1 MPVYDAL
8 ILVSFGGPEKSD
20 EVLPFLENVL
30 RGRNVPR
37 ERMLEVAGHYFH
49 FGGRSPINDL
59 NRELI
64 AALRNEFDR
73 HGLKLPIYW
82 GNRNSEPFL
91 SGTVRQMK
99 AEGVRNALALVTSA
113 FGSYSGCRQYLED
126 ICRARAQI
134 GTGAPQIDKI
144 RNYFNH
150 PGFLDAVAHRVNEA
164 YASVPESETTTRLV
178 FTAHS
183 IPLSM
188 SAGSPYLAQIQEA
201 CGLVAQAVGRPD
213 WELAFQ
219 SRSGPPGQPWL
230 EPDINDRLRQLAAEG
245 VRSVV
250 VVPIGFL
257 SDHMEVVYDLD
268 IEAQA
273 TAQQLG
279 IRLVRA
285 RTVGTHP
292 SFIAAVRELVLER
305 FDAAGERRF
314 TGSLGPAPD
323 ICAEG
328 CCPAPARRP

>member
-1 MPVYDAL
+1 MSVYDAL
-8 ILVSFGGPEKSD
+8 LLVSFGGPEKPD
-20 EVLPFLENVL
+20 DVLPFLERVL

-37 ERMLEVAGHYFH
+37 ERMLEVAGHYYH
-49 FGGRSPINDL
+49 FGGQSPINDQ
-59 NRELI
+59 NRALL
-64 AALRNEFDR
+64 AALRDDFER
-73 HGLKLPIYW
+73 HGLKLPVYW

-91 SGTVRQMK
+91 ASALRQME
-99 AEGVRNALALVTSA
+99 ADGVQRALALVTSA

-126 ICRARAQI
+126 ICQARAQV
-134 GTGAPQIDKI
+134 GAGAPCIDKI
-144 RNYFNH
+144 RSFFNH
-150 PGFLDAVAHRVNEA
+150 PGFIDAVAQRVNEA
-164 YASVPESETTTRLV
+164 FAAFPDATLV

-188 SAGSPYLAQIQEA
+188 SAGSPYLAQIREA
-201 CGLVAQAVGRPD
+201 CGLVAQAVWRPG

-268 IEAQA
+268 TEAQA
-273 TAQQLG
+273 TAQQLEL
-279 IRLVRA
+279 RLVRA
-285 RTVGTHP
+285 GTAGTHP
-292 SFIAAVRELVLER
+292 SFVAAVRELVLER
-305 FDAAGERRF
+305 LDPACERRF
-314 TGSLGPAPD
+314 MGSLGPAPD
-323 ICAEG
+323 VCAEG